1 MVSGEL
7 SKRQG
12 RVDPYEEQHP
22 SGFRRMV
29 QHEEWGVSYQ
39 TLPRAEHPRGSA
51 ESNAEGEGVTV
62 NPSPL
67 AWPLPLYRLKQA
79 VKPSSISQYHAIHSE
94 TQDGAAGQL

>member
-1 MVSGEL
+1 
-7 SKRQG
+7 
-12 RVDPYEEQHP
+12 
-22 SGFRRMV
+22 MV

-51 ESNAEGEGVTV
+51 ESNAEGEGGNSG
-62 NPSPL
+62 NPSPTGL
-67 AWPLPLYRLKQA
+67 ALATLQTKQA